1 MDRTKISTVKNLYF
15 IYIYSVS
22 DDYEAEK
29 VMRENQHTVVVGSA
43 MGTGSVKNATTVVD
57 GRQCGTITY
66 NQRRGFTKEDQ
77 QNSTRM
83 VTRRII
89 PARNI
94 KEEGWGIPRLDNN
107 TRSPRSQSHCPWQ
120 KPFLFLKA
128 V

>member
-1 MDRTKISTVKNLYF
+1 VDRTKISTVKNLYF

-22 DDYEAEK
+22 DYYEAEK

-43 MGTGSVKNATTVVD
+43 MPVGTGSVKNATTVVVD

-83 VTRRII
+83 VARRII
-89 PARNI
+89 REI
-94 KEEGWGIPRLDNN
+94 SKRKDGGYRG
-107 TRSPRSQSHCPWQ
+107 
-120 KPFLFLKA
+120 
-128 V
+128 